1 MGLTPTLNDKT
12 ALAGPSDVG
21 AWFRDTKQQVRED
34 VEVLQG
40 LDQRPLLFIKTTG
53 KYVAVGFDLPKLL
66 PLFDGTRTGAEII
79 EQIAS
84 RADPI
89 LAMDRLGGILHE
101 LRQAGALVE
110 APKPEHGRRGIASFM
125 RREHLLRLPLTR
137 SIGTWLEGPVAP
149 LRAIPGR
156 VLAGLWVTMSAIG
169 FAVGLFS
176 LFTAGSGWQLPS
188 NLWVLY
194 LVLFLQIG
202 FHELS
207 HALVCQY
214 LKVPAREAGVGLM
227 LYVMPVGYV
236 DRTDSYRITDRKS
249 RAFLSLAGPINDQ
262 IWFGVTGLVVLLAP
276 PEISHL
282 AFSMLALQ
290 VLLTLMNF
298 NPLVPSDGYH
308 AVSALA
314 GIVNFRGKA
323 LNYLTHKLL
332 RVPLSESQLTVSRK
346 TSRAYIWYGIGCLA
360 FVLVLVLGMARTV
373 GRLLEVLA

>member
-1 MGLTPTLNDKT
+1 MGLPPTLNDKT
-12 ALAGPSDVG
+12 APAELSDVG
-21 AWFRDTKQQVRED
+21 TWFRDTKQQVRED

-40 LDQRPLLFIKTTG
+40 LDQRPLLHIRATG
-53 KYVAVGFDLPKLL
+53 KYVAVGVDLPRIL
-66 PLFDGTRTGAEII
+66 PLFDGTRTGADITGR
-79 EQIAS
+79 IAPS
-84 RADPI
+84 ADPV
-89 LAMDRLGGILHE
+89 LAMNRLGGIMHE

-110 APKPEHGRRGIASFM
+110 APQAEHGRRGIARFM

-137 SIGTWLEGPVAP
+137 KIGIWLEGPVAP

-156 VLAGLWVTMSAIG
+156 VLAGIWIVLAAIG
-169 FAVGLFS
+169 FATGLFS
-176 LFTAGSGWQLPS
+176 LFTAGAGWQLPD

-194 LVLFLQIG
+194 IVLFLQIG

-214 LKVPAREAGVGLM
+214 LRVPAREAGVGLM

-236 DRTDSYRITDRKS
+236 DRTDSYRITDRKA

-262 IWFGVTGLVVLLAP
+262 IWFGAVGIVALLAP

-282 AFSMLALQ
+282 AFSMLTLQ

-314 GIVNFRGKA
+314 GTVNFRGKA

-332 RVPLSESQLTVSRK
+332 RVPLSESQLAVSHK
-346 TSRAYIWYGIGCLA
+346 IARAYIWYGIGCLA
-360 FVLVLVLGMARTV
+360 FVLILVFGMARTV
-373 GRLLEVLA
+373 GNLLEALA

>member
-1 MGLTPTLNDKT
+1 M
-12 ALAGPSDVG
+12 
-21 AWFRDTKQQVRED
+21 
-34 VEVLQG
+34 
-40 LDQRPLLFIKTTG
+40 
-53 KYVAVGFDLPKLL
+53 
-66 PLFDGTRTGAEII
+66 
-79 EQIAS
+79 
-84 RADPI
+84 
-89 LAMDRLGGILHE
+89 HE

-110 APKPEHGRRGIASFM
+110 PPQPERGRRGIARFM

-137 SIGTWLEGPVAP
+137 NIGTWLETPVAP
-149 LRAIPGR
+149 LRAIPGH
-156 VLAGLWVTMSAIG
+156 VLAGLWVTLSAIG
-169 FAVGLFS
+169 FAVGLFA
-176 LFTAGSGWQLPS
+176 LFTAGSGWQAPS

-194 LVLFLQIG
+194 IVLFLQIG

-249 RAFLSLAGPINDQ
+249 RAFLSLAGPVNDQ

-276 PEISHL
+276 AEISHL
-282 AFSMLALQ
+282 AFSMLMLQ

-308 AVSALA
+308 AISALT
-314 GIVNFRGKA
+314 GTVNFRGKA

-360 FVLVLVLGMARTV
+360 FVLVLVLGMARTL
-373 GRLLEVLA
+373 GRLLEVLT